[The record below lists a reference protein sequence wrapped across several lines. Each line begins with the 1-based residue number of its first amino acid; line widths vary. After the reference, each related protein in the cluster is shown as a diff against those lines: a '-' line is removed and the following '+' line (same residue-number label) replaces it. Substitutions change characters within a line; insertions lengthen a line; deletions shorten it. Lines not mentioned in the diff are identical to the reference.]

1 MLRLPGDTVLL
12 VIDLQHAIDH
22 PKWGPRNN
30 PEAEVKAATLIAA
43 WRERGLRIIHVRH
56 DSVEPNSPY
65 RPGQPG
71 HDFKPEA
78 MPLADEAVVGKT
90 TASAF
95 IGTGLEVMLEAGGHT
110 TLVIAGVLT
119 QNSIDATVR
128 HAACLGFRV
137 ILVEDVTWAV
147 DIVDRQG
154 RRWPA
159 DDVQALFM
167 AALEGEYATVC
178 SCVSVLSAMS
188 RMRR

>member
-1 MLRLPGDTVLL
+1 MLRLPRDTVLMI
-12 VIDLQHAIDH
+12 IDLQQAIDH

-30 PEAEVKAATLIAA
+30 AGAEANAAALIAA
-43 WRERGLRIIHVRH
+43 WRGRGLKLIHVRH
-56 DSVEPNSPY
+56 DSVEPTSPY

-71 HDFKPEA
+71 HDFKAEVA
-78 MPLADEAVVGKT
+78 PLAGEAVVGKT

-95 IGTGLEVMLEAGGHT
+95 VGTELEALLEAGGHT

-137 ILVEDVTWAV
+137 ILVEDATWAV

-167 AALEGEYATVC
+167 AVLEGECATVC
-178 SCVSVLSAMS
+178 SSETVLSAMS